1 MIHYGKRVWFLSIF
15 LAGLAGFVDGVGYLK
30 LGGFFVSFMTGNS
43 TRLGVGFA
51 ISVPDA
57 ALAGAMI
64 ALFVF
69 GVMLGTIV
77 GTMTRSNRVSL
88 VIVTLLLAMAGLF
101 DLCGHGNTAVAL
113 MVLAMG
119 AENTVFQ
126 RRGEVSIGL
135 TYMTGTLV
143 KVGQRL
149 GIMLM
154 GGPRGSWLPYALLWL
169 GLVLGAALGAA
180 CYTRFGMQSLWIA
193 TAASAVA
200 TVWAWNVDLGDQA
213 A

>member
-1 MIHYGKRVWFLSIF
+1 MIHYGKRVWALSIV
-15 LAGLAGFVDGVGYLK
+15 LAALAGFADGVGYLE

-43 TRLGVGFA
+43 TRLGVGMA
-51 ISVPDA
+51 TAVPDA

-64 ALFVF
+64 ALFIF
-69 GVMLGTIV
+69 GVMIGTMV
-77 GTMTRSNRVSL
+77 GTMTRSNRASL
-88 VIVTLLLAMAGLF
+88 VIVTLLLAAAAMF
-101 DLCGHGNTAVAL
+101 DRYGYSHTGVAL

-149 GIMLM
+149 GDMLM

-169 GLVLGAALGAA
+169 GLVAGALLGAA
-180 CYTRFGMQSLWIA
+180 CYHRFGMQSLWIA
-193 TAASAVA
+193 AAVSLIA
-200 TVWAWNVDLGDQA
+200 TVWAWTVDLGEHA